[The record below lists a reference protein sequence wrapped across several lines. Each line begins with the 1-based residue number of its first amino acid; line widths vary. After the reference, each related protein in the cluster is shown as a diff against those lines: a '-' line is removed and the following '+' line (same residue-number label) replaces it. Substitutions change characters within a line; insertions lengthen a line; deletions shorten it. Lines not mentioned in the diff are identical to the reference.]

1 MQGGLAPV
9 IDPLPHQLTAEECSA
24 AASRLELHQAKH
36 AAHKAYLAATRALD
50 LLDETADETWVAHAL
65 AAKEHAWK
73 LYEALVLETE
83 W

>member
-1 MQGGLAPV
+1 MIEQH
-9 IDPLPHQLTAEECSA
+9 PHQLTAEECSA
-24 AASRLELHQAKH
+24 DTSRLELNQAKH

-50 LLDETADETWVAHAL
+50 LLDETAAEVWIAHAR